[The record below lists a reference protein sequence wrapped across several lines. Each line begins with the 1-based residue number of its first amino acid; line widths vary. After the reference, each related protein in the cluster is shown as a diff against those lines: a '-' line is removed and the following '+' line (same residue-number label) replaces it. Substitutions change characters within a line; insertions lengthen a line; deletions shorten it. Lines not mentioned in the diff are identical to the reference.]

1 MRRNKH
7 HWFTNSQNVLLGSA
21 GLRLVV
27 PNGSFIFDN
36 VTISLMWLLSPYT
49 GNLSCVLS
57 MGDGYTFDPYN
68 PPR

>member
-1 MRRNKH
+1 MVHK
-7 HWFTNSQNVLLGSA
+7 FTERLAWSA

>member
-1 MRRNKH
+1 M
-7 HWFTNSQNVLLGSA
+7 LGST

-27 PNGSFIFDN
+27 PDGSFIFDN

-57 MGDGYTFDPYN
+57 MGDGHTFDPYY
-68 PPR
+68 PSR